1 MIIVA
6 DASDGYVSFYLN
18 GVRLQNIRSVT
29 NEVMPDDVEKNMHQ
43 VSEKIVS
50 LHVKEITFVQ
60 DDNSCGIDL
69 IIKKLMKEGE
79 QE

>member
-1 MIIVA
+1 MIFVA

-29 NEVMPDDVEKNMHQ
+29 NEVMPDDVEKNLHR

-69 IIKKLMKEGE
+69 IIKKLMEE
-79 QE
+79 V

>member
-1 MIIVA
+1 MIFVA
-6 DASDGYVSFYLN
+6 DASDGHVSFYLN
-18 GVRLQNIRSVT
+18 GVRLPNIRSVT
-29 NEVMPDDVEKNMHQ
+29 NEVMPDDVEKNLHR

-69 IIKKLMKEGE
+69 IIKKLMKEGVK
-79 QE
+79 

>member
-1 MIIVA
+1 MIFVA

-29 NEVMPDDVEKNMHQ
+29 NEVTPDEVEKKCHR
-43 VSEKIVS
+43 VSEKRIA
-50 LHVKEITFVQ
+50 LTVKEVAFVQ

>member
-1 MIIVA
+1 MIFVA

-29 NEVMPDDVEKNMHQ
+29 NEVMPDGVEKNLHR
-43 VSEKIVS
+43 VSEKTVS

-69 IIKKLMKEGE
+69 IIKKLMKEGVK
-79 QE
+79 

>member
-1 MIIVA
+1 MIFVA

-29 NEVMPDDVEKNMHQ
+29 NEVMPDDVEKNLHR
-43 VSEKIVS
+43 VSEKTVS

-69 IIKKLMKEGE
+69 IIKKLMKEGVK
-79 QE
+79 